1 LRKRDTCFPHTYFL
15 KGCARCAKQRERE
28 RERTATIMDETVGAK
43 TTTSLVDTD
52 DEDDDLFFEKEE
64 DAMLFSVFEGE
75 DAEEILKGRRQ
86 NSKDKVNVVVRCKI
100 YQCDGI
106 CGNKYQIRSKTCRA
120 CLNAKEVYVKRGDE
134 TPSRFCQ
141 KCTKFHATDMFEGGR
156 KACKMSLKKVQ
167 EKNRVIFARQRMM
180 TLAKQQQQEDEEN
193 GDAHAAKKKSGADK
207 TSTLGAKKKKERKSR
222 IEHSSK
228 EPGTDERES
237 DDAKRDNNNNNNNNN
252 NKFNEIRKRK
262 LLQPHSMDS
271 LHSLIEEEREKMKAT
286 AAAVPMKM
294 AATTTTTTSGALP
307 PAVDRVDRLVEAI
320 KSKKRKESLLD
331 LPFINGNASHTT
343 EMLKLAE
350 EEEEEER
357 EGKDDDLPTEEE
369 EEEEEEED
377 DGDGARIKNSSNDDK
392 SGSKPPMKKLISM
405 VQNAAR
411 SVTPSLYREAMQ
423 IKLKEFFGL
432 PSSSSPSP
440 SPPSK
445 QMNLF

>member
-1 LRKRDTCFPHTYFL
+1 MFLIFPVLL
-15 KGCARCAKQRERE
+15 KAERERE
-28 RERTATIMDETVGAK
+28 REGATIMDETVGAK
-43 TTTSLVDTD
+43 TTSLVDT

-64 DAMLFSVFEGE
+64 DAMLFSVFEEE
-75 DAEEILKGRRQ
+75 DKEEILKGRQ
-86 NSKDKVNVVVRCKI
+86 KNSLSSSSKDKVDVVVRCKI

-180 TLAKQQQQEDEEN
+180 MLAKQQQQEDEEN
-193 GDAHAAKKKSGADK
+193 GDVLAAKKKSGADK

-228 EPGTDERES
+228 EPGTDEREV
-237 DDAKRDNNNNNNNNN
+237 DDAKKDNNNNNNNNNN
-252 NKFNEIRKRK
+252 NKFNQIRKRK

-294 AATTTTTTSGALP
+294 TTTTTTTTSGALP

-331 LPFINGNASHTT
+331 LPFINGNASHKT
-343 EMLKLAE
+343 EMLKLAK
-350 EEEEEER
+350 EEER

-369 EEEEEEED
+369 EEEEEED
-377 DGDGARIKNSSNDDK
+377 DGDGARIKNSSDDDK
-392 SGSKPPMKKLISM
+392 SGTKPPMNKLISM

-432 PSSSSPSP
+432 RSSSSPSP

-445 QMNLF
+445 Q

>member
-1 LRKRDTCFPHTYFL
+1 
-15 KGCARCAKQRERE
+15 
-28 RERTATIMDETVGAK
+28 MDEIVGAK
-43 TTTSLVDTD
+43 TTSLVDT

-64 DAMLFSVFEGE
+64 DAMLFSVFEEE
-75 DAEEILKGRRQ
+75 DKEEILKGRQ
-86 NSKDKVNVVVRCKI
+86 KNSSSSSKDKVDVVVRCKI

-180 TLAKQQQQEDEEN
+180 MLAKQQQQEEEEN
-193 GDAHAAKKKSGADK
+193 GDVLAAKKKSGADK

-228 EPGTDERES
+228 EPGTDEREV
-237 DDAKRDNNNNNNNNN
+237 DDAKKDNNNNNNNNNN
-252 NKFNEIRKRK
+252 NKFNQIRKRK

-294 AATTTTTTSGALP
+294 TTTTTTTTTTTSGALP

-320 KSKKRKESLLD
+320 KFKKRKESLLD
-331 LPFINGNASHTT
+331 LPFINGNASHKT
-343 EMLKLAE
+343 EMLKLAK
-350 EEEEEER
+350 EEER

-369 EEEEEEED
+369 EEEEEED
-377 DGDGARIKNSSNDDK
+377 DGDGARIKNSSDDDK
-392 SGSKPPMKKLISM
+392 SGTKPPMNKLISM

-432 PSSSSPSP
+432 RSSSSPSP

-445 QMNLF
+445 Q